1 MRLFPFIIGYMDAPK
16 TLQDAIVYFANPDNC
31 VAFLVAQRW
40 PDGDVVCPSCGRAD
54 AKYLPKRRVWQCKT
68 RHPKCQF
75 SVKVGTIFEDSPIG
89 LDKWL
94 MAMWMIA
101 NCKNGVSSWEIHRA
115 LGVTQKTAWFMM
127 HRIRLTMQDDSA
139 GNFGIAAPVEVDE
152 TFVGGKAKNMHS
164 DKRKKRITRRGAHD
178 KTIVFGILERGGS
191 VKARVIPD
199 RQGKTV
205 GPILAQHV
213 NAGSEIMTDEMT
225 GYTKLHETYVH
236 QVVNHAIEYVNGKVH
251 TNGIEN
257 FWALLKRG
265 LLGTYVSVEPFHL
278 DAYLDEQMFR
288 YNNRA
293 TRDNPLNDADRFA
306 MTVSKVVGRRI
317 TYKELTGKL
326 GEARPF

>member
-1 MRLFPFIIGYMDAPK
+1 MDAPK

-40 PDGDVVCPSCGRAD
+40 PDGDVVCPTCGRAD

-127 HRIRLTMQDDSA
+127 HRIRLTMQDDSS

-199 RQGKTV
+199 RKGKTV

-265 LLGTYVSVEPFHL
+265 LTGTYVSVEPFHL
-278 DAYLDEQMFR
+278 DAYLDEQVFR

-317 TYKELTGKL
+317 TYRELAGKL
-326 GEARPF
+326 DEPRPF